1 MENNIIYSNNVDS
14 DVEIIDNWHIK
25 KLVDLP
31 TQELENEFNIE
42 KFEDIQNS
50 IKTQILYQT

>member
-31 TQELENEFNIE
+31 AQELENEFNIE

>member
-31 TQELENEFNIE
+31 AQELENEFNIE
-42 KFEDIQNS
+42 KFEDIPNS

>member
-14 DVEIIDNWHIK
+14 DVEIIEIIDNCK

-31 TQELENEFNIE
+31 IKKLKNVINID
-42 KFEDIQNS
+42 KFEELN
-50 IKTQILYQT
+50 KNANILSNLT

>member
-42 KFEDIQNS
+42 KFEDIPNS